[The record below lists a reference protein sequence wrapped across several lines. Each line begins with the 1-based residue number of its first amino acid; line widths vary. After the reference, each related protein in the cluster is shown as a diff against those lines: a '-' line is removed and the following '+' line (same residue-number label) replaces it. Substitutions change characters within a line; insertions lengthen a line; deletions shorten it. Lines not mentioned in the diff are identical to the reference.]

1 MHTTV
6 ALANP
11 KHYQSGTESVSIL
24 TPSLRKGQSYII
36 HTSEG

>member
-11 KHYQSGTESVSIL
+11 KHHQSGTESVSIL
-24 TPSLRKGQSYII
+24 TSNLRKGQSYII
-36 HTSEG
+36 HTTQG